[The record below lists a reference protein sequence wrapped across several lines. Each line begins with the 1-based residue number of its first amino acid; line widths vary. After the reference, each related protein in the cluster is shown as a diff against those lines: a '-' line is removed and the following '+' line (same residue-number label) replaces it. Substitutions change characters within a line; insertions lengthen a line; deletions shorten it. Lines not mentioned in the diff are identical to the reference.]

1 MHITD
6 HVMSHKF
13 ADPLD
18 TLSND
23 SRAQMSDMQWLGNIG
38 PAVIYNNGLRMCRFV
53 TAKSSLICF
62 HIADIFRQ
70 IGRTY
75 FHIDKSRFYR
85 LYALKQFVFCQ
96 RLRNLIRNHE
106 WCTLVL
112 LCCSHCSVTLIFTQV
127 RTIGKCNFPVFCI
140 ISLTGKCICHLLGD
154 QIY

>member
-1 MHITD
+1 MISPICRPQSPQMHITD

-112 LCCSHCSVTLIFTQV
+112 LLLQPLL
-127 RTIGKCNFPVFCI
+127 RY
-140 ISLTGKCICHLLGD
+140 TGIHTGPDDWKV
-154 QIY
+154 